1 MKKIFNNILIGL
13 FMLTIVSSCKDS
25 VEDLSKIT
33 YFVELTLEGGNQMGV
48 EINTNYVDPGYTA
61 TEGDEDVTDKVVIS
75 GEVNTSQLGFYPLT
89 YSATNKDG
97 FTISTTRNVF
107 VYDPDVAT
115 DYSGTYTVEGIRT
128 ANGATESFTDCTITI
143 TRLYPGLYSVS
154 DFLGG
159 YYAEHRGYGN
169 SYALKGYAS
178 IGNDNVISGLYSY
191 IAGWGDSATS
201 INGTVKEDNTLS
213 MTTVYAGMNFDVKL
227 TKQN

>member
-33 YFVELTLEGGNQMGV
+33 YFVELTLEGGNQIGV

-75 GEVNTSQLGFYPLT
+75 GEVNTTELGFYPLT

-107 VYDPDVAT
+107 VYDPDVIT

-143 TRLYPGLYSVS
+143 NRLYPGLYSVS

-159 YYAEHRGYGN
+159 YYAENRGYGN
-169 SYALKGYAS
+169 SYALQGYAS